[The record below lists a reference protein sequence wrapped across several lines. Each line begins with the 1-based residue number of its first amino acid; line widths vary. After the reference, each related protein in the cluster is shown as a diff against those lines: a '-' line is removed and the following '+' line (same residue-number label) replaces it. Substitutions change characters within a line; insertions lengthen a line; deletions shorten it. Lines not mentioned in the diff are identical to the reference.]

1 MYPALTISSVCL
13 SVCCVA
19 GLPACLSACVLSEGG
34 ALGEWANEAT
44 LSKLAALL
52 QKQLQQLRQLSPL
65 PK

>member
-1 MYPALTISSVCL
+1 
-13 SVCCVA
+13 VA